1 MIMRSGVASSGALPG
16 DALLPLEMWAGV
28 ECTINRVGNRY
39 RDQLA
44 RAGHYAR
51 PDDIDRLA
59 DLGVRAVRWPILW
72 ERHLVDDTAWRET
85 DRAME
90 TFRRRGVEPIV
101 GLVHHGSGPR
111 HTHLLDDGFP
121 DALARFATRVAHRYP
136 WVRRYTPINEPLTTA
151 RFSALYGLWYPH
163 ARNDAAF
170 IRATVT
176 QILGVQRAMMAIRA
190 ESPDAELVATED
202 LGYSHSTSLLRY
214 QAAFENERRW
224 LTFDLLAGRVDRRH
238 PLWSYL
244 CRWAPVRR
252 QLDEV
257 AENARDAALRPAI
270 HGVNHYLTSE
280 RFLDEERRL
289 YPAASHGGNGRHRY
303 ADVEAVRVLRD
314 GTLGPQRIIEQ
325 ACARYDTP
333 VVVTEAHLACTREQQ
348 MCWLQEVWQ
357 AAGAARARGHDVR
370 GVTAWAALGSFD
382 WRSLLTR
389 DEGAYESG
397 LFDVR
402 SPTPRATALVP
413 MVKAL
418 ATEGRYDHPAL
429 DADPWWRRP
438 DRLQFPP
445 RRGTA
450 PRVNIGTAAPV
461 VGGPVRT
468 PRPLLITGANGT
480 LGHAFGH
487 LARERGLPHLA
498 LSRRDLDINDAEAVT
513 RWLRT
518 VRPWAVVNGAGWVRV
533 DDAERDPDGCMRGN
547 ADGAEC
553 LAVACAELGIPFV
566 AFSSDLVFGGSAS
579 RPYVE
584 SDEPDPCNV
593 YGRSK
598 MEAERRVLSAAPQ
611 SLVVRSSA
619 FFGDWDDWNFVS
631 RTLATL
637 HCGARALAPSDAV
650 VSPTYVSDLGH
661 AVLDLLIDG
670 ESGIWHVANAG
681 ALSWLELAQRAADH
695 AGLDASRID
704 ACSGSDIGWHAPRP
718 AFAALASER
727 ASLLPA
733 LDDALARY
741 TRSRA
746 WERVAHM
753 YLDSHTNPLP
763 HASAAS
769 SLSMR

>member
-1 MIMRSGVASSGALPG
+1 MIMRSGGASSEHPG
-16 DALLPLEMWAGV
+16 DALPPLEMWAGV
-28 ECTINRVGNRY
+28 ECTINRVGHRY

-44 RAGHYAR
+44 LAGHYMR

-72 ERHLVDDTAWRET
+72 ERHLADEAAWGIT

-101 GLVHHGSGPR
+101 GLVHHGSGPH
-111 HTHLLDDGFP
+111 HTHLLDDDFP
-121 DALARFATRVAHRYP
+121 DGLARFAARVAQRYP

-151 RFSALYGLWYPH
+151 RFAALYGLWYPH
-163 ARNDAAF
+163 ARNDASF
-170 IRATVT
+170 IRATVM
-176 QILGVQRAMMAIRA
+176 QILAMQRAMIAIRA

-202 LGYSHSTSLLRY
+202 LGFSHSTALLRY
-214 QAAFENERRW
+214 QAGFENARRG
-224 LTFDLLAGRVDRRH
+224 LTFDMLAGRVDRRH
-238 PLWSYL
+238 ALWSYL
-244 CRWAPVRR
+244 CRWAAVRR
-252 QLDEV
+252 RLVEIAD
-257 AENARDAALRPAI
+257 NASDVGMRPVL

-280 RFLDEERRL
+280 RFLDEEL
-289 YPAASHGGNGRHRY
+289 SVYPASSHGGNGRHRY

-333 VVVTEAHLACTREQQ
+333 VAVTEAHLACTREQQ
-348 MCWLQEVWQ
+348 MKWLLEVWQ
-357 AAGAARARGHDVR
+357 AANAARARGCDVR
-370 GVTAWAALGSFD
+370 AVTAWAALGAFD

-389 DEGAYESG
+389 EEGAYESG
-397 LFDVR
+397 LFDIR

-413 MVKAL
+413 MVRAL
-418 ATEGRYDHPAL
+418 ATKGHYDHPAL
-429 DADPWWRRP
+429 VAEPWWKRS
-438 DRLQFPP
+438 DRLAFPP

-450 PRVNIGTAAPV
+450 PRSSIDVPLTA
-461 VGGPVRT
+461 GGAARV
-468 PRPLLITGANGT
+468 PRPLLIAGGNGT
-480 LGHAFGH
+480 LGQAFGH
-487 LARERGLPHLA
+487 LARERGLPYLS
-498 LSRRDLDINDAEAVT
+498 LSRRDLDINDTDVAM

-533 DDAERDPDGCMRGN
+533 DDAERDPDGCMRDN

-553 LAVACAELGIPFV
+553 LAIACAELGIPFV
-566 AFSSDLVFGGSAS
+566 TFSSDLVFGGSAL

-584 SDEPDPCNV
+584 SDAPDPCNI

-598 MEAERRVLSAAPQ
+598 VDAERRVLSAAPG

-650 VSPTYVSDLGH
+650 VSPTYVRDLGH

-681 ALSWLELAQRAADH
+681 ALSWLELAQLAADH
-695 AGLDASRID
+695 AGLDPSRID
-704 ACSGSDIGWHAPRP
+704 ACNGADIGWHAPRP
-718 AFAALASER
+718 SFAALTSER
-727 ASLLPA
+727 ATLLPP

-753 YLDSHTNPLP
+753 FLDSHTKHLP